1 MNLYLLSI
9 LAHIVGLVMLA
20 GTTLI
25 SFIINRRFW
34 RVYPVNSLKAEAIM
48 ELGGRFPAIM
58 GIGMLLLILSGVSLM
73 VQTHGAYGEQL
84 WFRIKFVLI
93 LIIIGNSFIARRLDK
108 KVKAVMAQPTT
119 SAAVHQQLVSLK
131 SNMTL
136 FYAIQLTLLLAIFTL
151 GVFKFN

>member
-25 SFIINRRFW
+25 GFITNRRFW
-34 RVYPVNSLKAEAIM
+34 RLYPLNPVKAEALL
-48 ELGGRFPAIM
+48 ELGGGF
-58 GIGMLLLILSGVSLM
+58 LILSGVSLM
-73 VQTHGAYGEQL
+73 AQTHGAYGEQL

-93 LIIIGNSFIARRLDK
+93 LIIIGNSVVARRLNK
-108 KVKAVMAQPTT
+108 KVKMVMVQPATT
-119 SAAVHQQLVSLK
+119 APLHKQLLSLK
-131 SNMTL
+131 TNITL
-136 FYAIQLTLLLAIFTL
+136 FYAVQLLLLLAIFTL

>member
-25 SFIINRRFW
+25 GFITNRRFW
-34 RVYPVNSLKAEAIM
+34 RLYPLNPVKAEALL
-48 ELGGRFPAIM
+48 ELGGGFPAVI

-93 LIIIGNSFIARRLDK
+93 LIIIGNSVVARRLNK
-108 KVKAVMAQPTT
+108 KVKMVMVQPATT
-119 SAAVHQQLVSLK
+119 APLHKQLLSLK
-131 SNMTL
+131 TNITL
-136 FYAIQLTLLLAIFTL
+136 FYAVQLLLLLAIFTL